1 MSFVEDIRVREERL
15 AAGLGAEIDHPAAVF
30 DARKICRVSIA
41 ELSSAEGHEAWE
53 LLSIREIERHTV
65 ITSVPL
71 LR

>member
-1 MSFVEDIRVREERL
+1 MSFVEDIRIRQECL
-15 AAGLGAEIDHPAAVF
+15 AAGLGAEIDHPAAVC

-53 LLSIREIERHTV
+53 LLSIGEIGRHIV
-65 ITSVPL
+65 IASVPL